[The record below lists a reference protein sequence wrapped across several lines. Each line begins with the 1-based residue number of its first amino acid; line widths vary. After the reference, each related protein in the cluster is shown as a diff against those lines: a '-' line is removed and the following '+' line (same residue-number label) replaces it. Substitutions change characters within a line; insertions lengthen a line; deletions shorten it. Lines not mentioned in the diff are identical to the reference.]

1 MAVNNQDQ
9 FLNIQLNFDTI
20 DRYYIRTSIKKAIDD
35 NLHNFNGIFL
45 DLGCGEMPY
54 REYIINNSNITK
66 YIGVDIENK
75 IYQKQIKPDIFWDGK
90 KLPFDDNSIDTIMAT
105 EVFEHVPNLDEILK
119 EIYRVL
125 KPNGKLFFTVPFL
138 WPLHDVPYDE
148 YRYTPFSLDRH
159 FKKAG
164 FENIDIKPLG
174 GWNASLAQMIGLWLK
189 RSGLS
194 ENDRLRLSN
203 ELLPFYKELIETDK
217 IPADFKKSPMIT
229 SFGGIV
235 RKKVETVYFDNQIYS
250 GADTIQNTNL
260 RSKKKKI
267 LVIQGGFPSVS
278 ATFIVDQIN
287 GLIENGFEV
296 LNWATYNTG
305 TNVIQDNINKYN
317 LLEKTTYIKAPSK
330 KIFND
335 TENWVESFFE
345 LHNIKNFDEIDAIH
359 VHYGSNFNTF
369 EPLFRHFKKFIL
381 VSFHGYDAS
390 RYINTNGANCY
401 NYLFERADLI
411 TTPSYQMQE
420 KLISIGANKNK
431 MRVHRY
437 GINLDFFNF
446 TSRQFSNNKIKFL
459 TVGRFVEKKGIEYS
473 LNAFAKICRNINS
486 EYIII
491 GEGDLYQNYLDIIN
505 NLGISNYVKV
515 LGAKDTISVRN
526 VMAEVDIFVLTSVM
540 ASDGDSEGLPVS
552 ITEAQAMGLPVISTY
567 HAGIPEIIQHGF
579 NGLLSNEKDID
590 DIAKNMFELATN
602 ANKRKI
608 LSENAVKKIRE
619 EYNIVDLNKK
629 LAGYFNQNIII
640 EQNNNINTNL
650 QILND
655 RLKQK
660 KWEHKY
666 ELYLKSFEY
675 VKFFNKIEEPAI
687 SVVIITWRFHPDTL
701 KNLQILN
708 TQREENFELIFVN
721 NGAKEDELK
730 IFEPYIDTY
739 VKLNHN
745 TGAYLARN
753 IGSIFANAEILLFL
767 DDDGIPEINIIK
779 AHKDQFKKYKIV
791 SCRGAVFPKTKDNP
805 YNAKAKHYYLGD
817 QTKPMCAE
825 IEGNTSYLSSAF
837 FNIGGWDD
845 EIEFGGGARELG
857 IRFANQGIDL
867 REQIYSPDPIIY
879 HDFAVDE
886 NHRKKKR
893 VRQEISLIRLKEKH
907 PNWDDFRTIYIK
919 HVSVQAPILK
929 EQPKS
934 SPAPPRILYI
944 AFMDS
949 SFVQVIEKMNYQIKG
964 LEGAGCEIKAV
975 ILGKKLA
982 NFDSIEFHQN
992 ITFIDENQDNE
1003 RIQICDS
1010 IIKEFKPDII
1020 YIRYQGKNMVK
1031 PNFINWISQFNNV
1044 VYELQTKKDVE
1055 LLAQN
1060 SLEHY
1065 QLEKENGP
1073 KLINNALGIVGISN
1087 DVTHYYT
1094 GKLKN
1099 KDNYLVLGNGL
1110 DIKPIKV
1117 RKFKRPNYNNIIM
1130 SAIGRFE
1137 PWHGFDRIIEGLNN
1151 YKENNITLYLVG
1163 YGKEYDNLKQLV
1175 KKYNL
1180 KNVYFTGWLDKEKQD
1195 LVLDNSEIVFNSL
1208 GLHRINFRESS
1219 TLKFK
1224 QYFAKG
1230 LPVVY
1235 SCPDVDIDENL
1246 PYIYKV
1252 AEDDSPLDMYKIIDF
1267 IKQVYSIDNLN
1278 LKIREY
1284 AEKYLDW
1291 SIKMLRLKDFF
1302 VKLLN
1307 NNDKIPNNSTQIV
1320 QKNSEKNIIPR
1331 VLFICHD
1338 FPPYRYA
1345 GAQLFAKNLA
1355 QAINRMGKAQVE
1367 ILYPQFRDKNKQ
1379 DYSITQTT
1387 YEDLTVFE
1395 LNKPAAGEPGKV
1407 FNQNIAQSIYQFL
1420 SQNHYDLIHI
1430 HGLGQITMAPVFI
1443 AAKMQIKMIMTL
1455 HDFWFICTN
1464 WHLLTNNQDI
1474 CTGPESIEK
1483 CALCFITDSP
1493 YHTKTEE
1500 NYKKSIDFISERNL
1514 IFKEAYYKISKF
1526 YAPSNY
1532 LKNVFNK
1539 YGFFNI
1545 DVLNNGLTHKEL
1557 SVNNRIR
1564 DDRNIIFGFTGQI
1577 IKRKGVIF
1585 LLEAF
1590 IAISNPNIELHIYGK
1605 IDVESD
1611 YGKNIQNMINSDN
1624 RIKYFGEYKNEKINE
1639 ILSTLD
1645 IVVIPT
1651 LMDNYPITVQEAFYN
1666 KVPVIASNIGG
1677 IPEMVS
1683 HNKNGILTEPS
1694 SVSDLKNAMLKIIDH
1709 PELIDKFKEN
1719 IPYIKS
1725 LEDNAREYLAE
1736 YNQILDNKIDLNK
1749 NSNNIILNEIK
1760 ENRKIKILFY
1770 FFKNVHIPILEPIY
1784 RKLKAM
1790 HPEAQIAFG
1799 YMSYAPQIRAGFT
1812 LEEFELLKD
1821 FGEKLYN
1828 NPQDYNPDITFIADS
1843 CYEFV
1848 QNCGLLVHVGHGILS
1863 KGQYYTDTQ
1872 LARREEYADLVCVP
1886 GEYHKKILNRIISKP
1901 VVATGMAKLDA
1912 LYDGTYTREKII
1924 QKYGLNPQNKF
1935 ILYAPTFN
1943 DELSAIPFVYD
1954 RINEVIPDNNT
1965 FLLIK
1970 LHSSTKQEY
1979 KNMYRELFRKDAR
1992 VIYIE
1997 DLNIAPYLALADI
2010 MISDVS
2016 SAMIEFASL
2025 DKPLILFNN
2034 PTWTTY
2040 KYYNPNDIEFKW
2052 RDIGIE
2058 VNNLEEMK
2066 QAVIRSLNTPKEFSH
2081 KRIYYTEQIIAN
2093 KTYADA
2099 SQKIINSALELLNK
2113 RVNIHSGV
2121 RI

>member
-1 MAVNNQDQ
+1 MPSLEHNYKKWNNSYKWDDQGDNKDKKRINFSHSLVSIVIPVYNKVELTKQCIEAIFKNTVYPNYEIIIVNNASTD
-9 FLNIQLNFDTI
+9 DT
-20 DRYYIRTSIKKAIDD
+20 
-35 NLHNFNGIFL
+35 FNYL
-45 DLGCGEMPY
+45 D
-54 REYIINNSNITK
+54 K
-66 YIGVDIENK
+66 
-75 IYQKQIKPDIFWDGK
+75 
-90 KLPFDDNSIDTIMAT
+90 
-105 EVFEHVPNLDEILK
+105 LK
-119 EIYRVL
+119 EINPKIKVINNNENLGFAKAINQGANIASGKYLVLLNNDTIPLENWLTNLINTINSNDKIAIVGCKLLYPDDSIQHCGVALRRDRKWFKHPYKFVERNHPIVNNYRKWDAVTAACIIT
-125 KPNGKLFFTVPFL
+125 PTDLFHKVGHL
-138 WPLHDVPYDE
+138 DE
-148 YRYTPFSLDRH
+148 YYLNGCEDIDYCCKVRE
-159 FKKAG
+159 AG
-164 FENIDIKPLG
+164 YEIYYEPKVELYHLESQSERINQNENDIRNFEYFISKWGN
-174 GWNASLAQMIGLWLK
+174 NALKTELEIYVEDGLWEIIGNQYVHKFNDYVKEWKNKFDIAVQQNNVQEAK
-189 RSGLS
+189 RL
-194 ENDRLRLSN
+194 
-203 ELLPFYKELIETDK
+203 
-217 IPADFKKSPMIT
+217 
-229 SFGGIV
+229 
-235 RKKVETVYFDNQIYS
+235 Q
-250 GADTIQNTNL
+250 
-260 RSKKKKI
+260 
-267 LVIQGGFPSVS
+267 
-278 ATFIVDQIN
+278 
-287 GLIENGFEV
+287 
-296 LNWATYNTG
+296 
-305 TNVIQDNINKYN
+305 
-317 LLEKTTYIKAPSK
+317 
-330 KIFND
+330 KIFKHLY
-335 TENWVESFFE
+335 TVESWDFE
-345 LHNIKNFDEIDAIH
+345 
-359 VHYGSNFNTF
+359 
-369 EPLFRHFKKFIL
+369 
-381 VSFHGYDAS
+381 
-390 RYINTNGANCY
+390 
-401 NYLFERADLI
+401 
-411 TTPSYQMQE
+411 
-420 KLISIGANKNK
+420 
-431 MRVHRY
+431 
-437 GINLDFFNF
+437 
-446 TSRQFSNNKIKFL
+446 
-459 TVGRFVEKKGIEYS
+459 
-473 LNAFAKICRNINS
+473 
-486 EYIII
+486 
-491 GEGDLYQNYLDIIN
+491 IN
-505 NLGISNYVKV
+505 NLPRPEN
-515 LGAKDTISVRN
+515 TIS
-526 VMAEVDIFVLTSVM
+526 F
-540 ASDGDSEGLPVS
+540 
-552 ITEAQAMGLPVISTY
+552 
-567 HAGIPEIIQHGF
+567 
-579 NGLLSNEKDID
+579 
-590 DIAKNMFELATN
+590 
-602 ANKRKI
+602 
-608 LSENAVKKIRE
+608 
-619 EYNIVDLNKK
+619 
-629 LAGYFNQNIII
+629 
-640 EQNNNINTNL
+640 
-650 QILND
+650 
-655 RLKQK
+655 
-660 KWEHKY
+660 
-666 ELYLKSFEY
+666 
-675 VKFFNKIEEPAI
+675 
-687 SVVIITWRFHPDTL
+687 
-701 KNLQILN
+701 
-708 TQREENFELIFVN
+708 
-721 NGAKEDELK
+721 
-730 IFEPYIDTY
+730 
-739 VKLNHN
+739 
-745 TGAYLARN
+745 
-753 IGSIFANAEILLFL
+753 
-767 DDDGIPEINIIK
+767 
-779 AHKDQFKKYKIV
+779 
-791 SCRGAVFPKTKDNP
+791 
-805 YNAKAKHYYLGD
+805 
-817 QTKPMCAE
+817 
-825 IEGNTSYLSSAF
+825 
-837 FNIGGWDD
+837 
-845 EIEFGGGARELG
+845 
-857 IRFANQGIDL
+857 
-867 REQIYSPDPIIY
+867 
-879 HDFAVDE
+879 
-886 NHRKKKR
+886 
-893 VRQEISLIRLKEKH
+893 
-907 PNWDDFRTIYIK
+907 
-919 HVSVQAPILK
+919 
-929 EQPKS
+929 
-934 SPAPPRILYI
+934 
-944 AFMDS
+944 
-949 SFVQVIEKMNYQIKG
+949 
-964 LEGAGCEIKAV
+964 
-975 ILGKKLA
+975 
-982 NFDSIEFHQN
+982 
-992 ITFIDENQDNE
+992 
-1003 RIQICDS
+1003 
-1010 IIKEFKPDII
+1010 
-1020 YIRYQGKNMVK
+1020 
-1031 PNFINWISQFNNV
+1031 
-1044 VYELQTKKDVE
+1044 
-1055 LLAQN
+1055 
-1060 SLEHY
+1060 
-1065 QLEKENGP
+1065 
-1073 KLINNALGIVGISN
+1073 
-1087 DVTHYYT
+1087 
-1094 GKLKN
+1094 
-1099 KDNYLVLGNGL
+1099 
-1110 DIKPIKV
+1110 
-1117 RKFKRPNYNNIIM
+1117 
-1130 SAIGRFE
+1130 
-1137 PWHGFDRIIEGLNN
+1137 
-1151 YKENNITLYLVG
+1151 
-1163 YGKEYDNLKQLV
+1163 
-1175 KKYNL
+1175 
-1180 KNVYFTGWLDKEKQD
+1180 
-1195 LVLDNSEIVFNSL
+1195 
-1208 GLHRINFRESS
+1208 
-1219 TLKFK
+1219 
-1224 QYFAKG
+1224 
-1230 LPVVY
+1230 
-1235 SCPDVDIDENL
+1235 
-1246 PYIYKV
+1246 
-1252 AEDDSPLDMYKIIDF
+1252 
-1267 IKQVYSIDNLN
+1267 
-1278 LKIREY
+1278 
-1284 AEKYLDW
+1284 
-1291 SIKMLRLKDFF
+1291 
-1302 VKLLN
+1302 
-1307 NNDKIPNNSTQIV
+1307 DKI
-1320 QKNSEKNIIPR
+1320 SEKNYSNNSQKYEKNELSNKTQSKLRI
-1331 VLFICHD
+1331 LFICHD

-1355 QAINRMGKAQVE
+1355 QAINKAGKAQVE

-1709 PELIDKFKEN
+1709 PELINKFKEN

-1760 ENRKIKILFY
+1760 ENKKIKILFY

-1790 HPEAQIAFG
+1790 QPEAQIAFG

-1812 LEEFELLKD
+1812 PEEFELLKD

-1848 QNCGLLVHVGHGILS
+1848 QKCGLLVHVGHGILS